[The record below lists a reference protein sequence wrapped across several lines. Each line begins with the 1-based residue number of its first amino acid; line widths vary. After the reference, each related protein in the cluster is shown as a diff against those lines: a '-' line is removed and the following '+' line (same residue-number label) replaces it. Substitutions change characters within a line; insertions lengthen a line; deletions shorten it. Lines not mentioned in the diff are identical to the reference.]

1 MLKPT
6 LLKRGRVQR
15 PKPNLG
21 RTIARQKDL
30 TDEKGPDEEK
40 TEDGKVHKDVIH
52 HSDENSDPCLK
63 NVSFL
68 SIFVALLA
76 RS

>member
-1 MLKPT
+1 M
-6 LLKRGRVQR
+6 QR

-21 RTIARQKDL
+21 RTVARQKDL
-30 TDEKGPDEEK
+30 ADEKDPEEEK
-40 TEDGKVHKDVIH
+40 TEDGKVDKGVMH
-52 HSDENSDPCLK
+52 HRDENSDPCLK

-68 SIFVALLA
+68 STYLGTLFA